1 MSVAVGE
8 MSPVTKSPPEPTPLL
23 LASTWHHLIAGGVG
37 GMVGAVVTSPLEVV
51 KTRLQSSS
59 GTSLLTSY
67 GHVRTVTA
75 PTVVRYSRIWSTL
88 THIVL
93 TEGAAGL
100 FKGLGPTLMGRCK
113 YRCLR
118 SF

>member
-100 FKGLGPTLMGRCK
+100 FKGLGPTLMGRCTK
-113 YRCLR
+113 